1 MVGEKE
7 SLKTGITETFSF
19 TFFVYLTDFITVLL
33 LFTVHNSTL
42 FYSTEKK
49 LFFYFVCSFYC
60 FFHFFCFLH
69 FNFVGNARSSVVNLL
84 KVKVELESINKAK
97 L

>member
-1 MVGEKE
+1 MVREKE
-7 SLKTGITETFSF
+7 SLKTGITEKFFF

-42 FYSTEKK
+42 FYSTEKSCFAILCV
-49 LFFYFVCSFYC
+49 LFIVSFI
-60 FFHFFCFLH
+60 FFCFLH

-84 KVKVELESINKAK
+84 KVKVELESVNKVK